1 MIDRDTENRIIELRA
16 RGKSYAS
23 IASELR
29 IAKQT
34 TIDVCKKYKEQIATL
49 QAMELEQ
56 LYEAQRITHTE
67 RITSIASL
75 MRRVREEIDDRDL
88 STIPT
93 EKLIDLYLKQA
104 SALREELIEPNFQSS
119 EEQKRDR
126 RERDYLNGLTATPE
140 NPY

>member
-75 MRRVREEIDDRDL
+75 MRRVRG
-88 STIPT
+88 
-93 EKLIDLYLKQA
+93 
-104 SALREELIEPNFQSS
+104 
-119 EEQKRDR
+119 RDR
-126 RERDYLNGLTATPE
+126 RARPLRHPHREANRPLLKTSLSPE
-140 NPY
+140 GRTYRA